1 MRRRDFIARLGGTV
15 LALPLAALAQRAA
28 SPMVGILY
36 YDQRDDLILDGLRQ
50 FGYVQGKNLAIEQ
63 RDAHGKSERLHALAK
78 ELVQLRVDV
87 IVARGTAP
95 ARAAKEVTTTIPIVM
110 APADDPVG
118 TGLVSNLAR
127 PGGNIT
133 GVSVLSWAVEAKRMQ
148 LLKAA
153 MPTLSRIGVLWVPAN
168 PGHERVIREVER
180 EARSMKMEVHAVGVR
195 DPDDLNTAF
204 QKMVEIPV
212 GAIDILGD
220 AMLGAQQKRI
230 IELAA
235 RNKLPAIYFRGGFVE
250 AGGLMSYGTDVAK
263 LVRRGAYFV
272 DKLLKGAKAA
282 DLPIE
287 QATEFELAINL
298 KTAAALGIKMPQS
311 LLVRADKLIE

>member
-1 MRRRDFIARLGGTV
+1 
-15 LALPLAALAQRAA
+15 
-28 SPMVGILY
+28 MVGILY